1 MKILSLAA
9 VTVMAVA
16 VTSCRKEEEV
26 DLAYYPDYTVNFAI
40 DGVEGNPSVITL
52 NATYDGEGVLTA
64 NGDLTRTYI
73 FSLDSP
79 SPKDVL
85 FELETIVEG
94 LPAEFVQMSTDTLAI
109 PAGSKSAVVEVA
121 FTAEDFSFADT
132 AAEVYELGVRVKSM
146 EGFHTIFSGEPEAKV
161 VVEKA
166 AYQAEASIILDPS
179 GANSINFKRS
189 YVDGEIVNEDA
200 MTFDFKAVLNRPAL
214 VDMEV
219 PVSVS
224 GLPSG
229 FDKCATFSEPTL
241 KFAAGEKTSSNVIT
255 CNISDDFLLNG
266 VEDPEAFALAVV
278 ADFSKYETGAMNESG
293 ALAVNVTKALDL
305 MTIATAADF
314 ASLVKYTNNGW
325 TGTGDGS
332 GSIASMFDGNTSS
345 YASDY
350 YYFYYFTLDFKEVIP
365 LNGFK
370 IWCYYAST
378 TYMPNHFTVEVSEDG
393 NNWMMIGEITNGR
406 SGGHPVHVQFL
417 KTINARYLK
426 FTSLETSKY
435 STDFVEFEL
444 YHK

>member
-166 AYQAEASIILDPS
+166 AYQSEASIILDPS

-219 PVSVS
+219 PVSIS

-229 FDKCATFSEPTL
+229 FESCAKFSEPTL

-255 CNISDDFLLNG
+255 CDVADDFLLNG
-266 VEDPEAFALAVV
+266 VEDPEAFALTVV
-278 ADFSKYETGAMNESG
+278 ADFSNYENGAMSESG
-293 ALAVNVTKALDL
+293 ALVANVTKALDL
-305 MTIATAADF
+305 MTVATAADF
-314 ASLVKYTNNGW
+314 ASLEKYTSNNTW
-325 TGTGDGS
+325 TATGDGS
-332 GSIASMFDGNTSS
+332 GTIGTMFDGVTTG
-345 YASDY
+345 YSDY
-350 YYFYYFTLDFKEVIP
+350 YYFSYFIVDFKEVLP

-370 IWCYYAST
+370 VYCYYSST
-378 TYMPNHFTVEVSEDG
+378 SYMPNHFTVEVSDDG
-393 NNWMMIGEITNGR
+393 QAWKAIGEVTNGR
-406 SGGHPVHVQFL
+406 SGGHPVYILFL

-426 FTSLETSKY
+426 FTSLETSRY

>member
-219 PVSVS
+219 PVSIS

-229 FDKCATFSEPTL
+229 FESCAKFSEPTL

-255 CNISDDFLLNG
+255 CDVADDFLLNG
-266 VEDPEAFALAVV
+266 VEDPEAFALTVV
-278 ADFSKYETGAMNESG
+278 ADFSNYENGAMSESG
-293 ALAVNVTKALDL
+293 ALVANVTKALDL
-305 MTIATAADF
+305 MTVATAADF
-314 ASLVKYTNNGW
+314 ASLEKYTSNNTW
-325 TGTGDGS
+325 TATGDGS
-332 GSIASMFDGNTSS
+332 GTIGTMFDGVTTG
-345 YASDY
+345 YSDY
-350 YYFYYFTLDFKEVIP
+350 YYFSYFIVDFKEVLP

-370 IWCYYAST
+370 VYCYYNSIS
-378 TYMPNHFTVEVSEDG
+378 YMPNHFTVEVSDDG
-393 NNWMMIGEITNGR
+393 QAWKAIGEVTDGR
-406 SGGHPVHVQFL
+406 SGGHPAHVLFL

-426 FTSLETSKY
+426 FTSLETSRY

>member
-16 VTSCRKEEEV
+16 VTSCRKEESV
-26 DLAYYPDYTVNFAI
+26 DLAFYPDTTVGFAI

-64 NGDLTRTYI
+64 NGDLTRTFI
-73 FSLDSP
+73 FTVDTP
-79 SPKDVL
+79 NRYDIV
-85 FELETIVEG
+85 FELEAIHEG
-94 LPAEFVQMSTDTLAI
+94 LPAEYVELSTETLTI
-109 PAGSKSAVVEVA
+109 PAGSKSASVDVTFVP
-121 FTAEDFSFADT
+121 EDLSFA
-132 AAEVYELGVRVKSM
+132 AIEAETYEVGVRIKDL
-146 EGFHTIFSGEPEAKV
+146 EGFQIVFDGEPEAKV
-161 VVEKA
+161 VVEKV
-166 AYQAEASIILDPS
+166 AYKAEASIVLDPS
-179 GANSINFKRS
+179 GANSVNFKRS
-189 YVDGEIVNEDA
+189 YVDGEIINEDA

-219 PVSVS
+219 PVSIS

-229 FDKCATFSEPTL
+229 FESCAKFSEPTL
-241 KFAAGEKTSSNVIT
+241 KFAAGEKESSNVIT
-255 CNISDDFLLNG
+255 CDVADDFLLNG
-266 VEDPEAFALAVV
+266 VEDPEAFALTVV
-278 ADFSKYETGAMNESG
+278 ADFSNYENGAMSESG
-293 ALAVNVTKALDL
+293 ALVANVTKALDL
-305 MTIATAADF
+305 MTVATAADF
-314 ASLVKYTNNGW
+314 ASFEKYTSNGW

-332 GSIASMFDGNTSS
+332 GSIASMFDSNTSS

-370 IWCYYAST
+370 VWCYYGST
-378 TYMPNHFTVEVSEDG
+378 NYMPNNFTVEVSEDG
-393 NNWMMIGEITNGR
+393 DSWMSIGEVTNGR
-406 SGGHPVHVQFL
+406 SGGHPVHVLFL

>member
-1 MKILSLAA
+1 MKIASLASAA
-9 VTVMAVA
+9 VLALA
-16 VTSCRKEEEV
+16 PTSCRKAEV
-26 DLAYYPDYTVNFAI
+26 VELASYPQTHAGFAI
-40 DGVEGNPSVITL
+40 ADVEGNPSVITL
-52 NATYDGEGVLTA
+52 NATYDGQGVLTA
-64 NGDLTRTYI
+64 NGDITRTYI
-73 FSLDSP
+73 FTMESP
-79 SPKDVL
+79 SPEDAV
-85 FELETIVEG
+85 FELEAIHEG
-94 LPAEFVQMSTDTLAI
+94 LPAEYVELSTDKLTI
-109 PAGSKSAVVEVA
+109 PAGYKSASVDVT
-121 FTAEDFSFADT
+121 FTPEDLSFA
-132 AAEVYELGVRVKSM
+132 AIEAETYEVGVRVKSM
-146 EGFHTIFSGEPEAKV
+146 KAYQVTFEGEPEAKV
-161 VVEKA
+161 VVEKMP
-166 AYQAEASIILDPS
+166 YMSEASIVIDPS
-179 GANSINFKRS
+179 GAGSINFKRS
-189 YVDGEIVNEDA
+189 YVDGEIINDDA
-200 MTFDFKAVLNRPAL
+200 MTFNFKAVLNRPAL

-219 PVSVS
+219 PVSIS